1 MEATPPK
8 LLFKLQLKNNPEWLL
23 LMLPTSTFCL
33 TTRSPSLA
41 ISPMSVKTQD
51 TAAGACS
58 NMLMSGGMPLRNG
71 LESQVTSPSR
81 TLLSITSRS
90 QIAVKTVQAMAFA
103 TTGNASATLTTLE
116 TTATSRGLLTSSSV
130 GTSATSTEPAE

>member
-1 MEATPPK
+1 
-8 LLFKLQLKNNPEWLL
+8 
-23 LMLPTSTFCL
+23 
-33 TTRSPSLA
+33 
-41 ISPMSVKTQD
+41 
-51 TAAGACS
+51 
-58 NMLMSGGMPLRNG
+58 MLMSGGMPLRNG